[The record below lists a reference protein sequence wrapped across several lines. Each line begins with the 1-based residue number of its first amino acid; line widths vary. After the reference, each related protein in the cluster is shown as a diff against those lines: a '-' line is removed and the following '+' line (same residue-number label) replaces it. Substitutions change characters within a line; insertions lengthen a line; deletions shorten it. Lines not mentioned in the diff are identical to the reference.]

1 MGVPS
6 FFKYLLDQYKKNDF
20 IIQKEIQDKKTQD
33 KLNSIEYLM
42 LDANGLMHPVCFKV
56 VAENPTI
63 TDNDKLETLM
73 HRAILDYIDHMI
85 DYVKPTKGVYIAI
98 DGVAPVAKVKQQ
110 RYRRFKSVHDN
121 KLWDSIKKK
130 HNKPIGHFWNNSVI
144 TPGTEF
150 MNRLHIKILDWMK
163 TKDIEIVYSS
173 CYMPGEGEHKLMDFI
188 RLNNTNSYIIYG
200 LDADLIFLSLATGLN
215 NLYLL
220 REANEIN
227 NKESQGI
234 LKYVSIDVLR
244 MVIPDT
250 MKKFIMKIDSFKT
263 FNYDN
268 INDNNLINDFIFLCY
283 FLGNDFLPH
292 IYAIDINKE
301 GIEYLLKEYATVFI
315 NLSKPEYIIDKKHN
329 INQKLLVKL
338 LEGLSSKEEEILK
351 SNYNKKKHYRVI
363 LSDEYER
370 EKSRIENLNFSIYD
384 PIKVGSDNF
393 TNWHKRFYKH
403 YFAIND
409 NIEMNEF
416 SNKIV
421 EHYIT
426 GLKWVT
432 QYYFIKCPAWEWY
445 YPFDQAPF
453 LNDIYNHINNIKIN
467 RIKLSIG
474 KPLTPYVQLLS
485 VLPPQSSNILPR
497 ELQHLMHDKHSDII
511 YLYPTDFEQ
520 DFISKDKYWKGIPQL
535 PPLDVGL
542 VNKVYNRYK
551 KRLITKPERHTLFY
565 NK

>member
-85 DYVKPTKGVYIAI
+85 NYVKPTKGVYIAI

-150 MNRLHIKILDWMK
+150 MNRLHTKILDWMK
-163 TKDIEIVYSS
+163 TKDIEIIYSS

-200 LDADLIFLSLATGLN
+200 LDADLIFLCLATGLN

-227 NKESQGI
+227 NKESQGV
-234 LKYVSIDVLR
+234 LKYVSINVLR

-250 MKKFIMKIDSFKT
+250 MKRFIMKIDSFKT
-263 FNYDN
+263 FNYDK

-292 IYAIDINKE
+292 LYAIDINKE

-315 NLSKPEYIIDKKHN
+315 NLSKPEYIIDKKYN

-338 LEGLSSKEEEILK
+338 LEGLSSKEEGMLK
-351 SNYNKKKHYRVI
+351 TNYNSKKHYRVI

-384 PIKVGSDNF
+384 PIKIGSDNF
-393 TNWHKRFYKH
+393 NDWRKRFYKH
-403 YFAIND
+403 YFAIDD

-467 RIKLSIG
+467 RIKLPLG
-474 KPLTPYVQLLS
+474 EPLTPYVQLLS
-485 VLPPQSSNILPR
+485 VLPPQSSNILPK
-497 ELQHLMHDKHSDII
+497 ELQQLMHDKRSDII

-551 KRLITKPERHTLFY
+551 NRLIKKPEMHKLFY